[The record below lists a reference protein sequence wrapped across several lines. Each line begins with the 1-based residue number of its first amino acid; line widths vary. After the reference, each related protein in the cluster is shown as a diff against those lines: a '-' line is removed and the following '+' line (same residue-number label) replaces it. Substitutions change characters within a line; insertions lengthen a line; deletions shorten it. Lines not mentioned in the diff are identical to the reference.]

1 MIAASQPLPHVST
14 ILGRMK
20 KFFGYLLQ
28 TLAVIWSLQLLLRV
42 ATLLGLLPAPMGSS
56 MAIVML
62 QLLLYM
68 ILVPLTW
75 MAGRRLVGA
84 AKAKDSAAP

>member
-1 MIAASQPLPHVST
+1 
-14 ILGRMK
+14 MK

-28 TLAVIWSLQLLLRV
+28 TLSVIWSLQLLLRV
-42 ATLLGLLPAPMGSS
+42 ATVLGLIPAPMGSS

-62 QLLLYM
+62 QLILYM

-75 MAGRRLVGA
+75 MAGRRLVRSA
-84 AKAKDSAAP
+84 NAKNSLTP